1 MKKLISY
8 LPLLFLIFA
17 LFSCSVESDGD
28 PLDVYREIAY
38 NALPGTDKASIV
50 GDWREAE
57 VSAWTDGNYLVTFQT
72 SDETLGP
79 IHVVVNPTMGTVVEI
94 LPRF

>member
-1 MKKLISY
+1 MKKLISF
-8 LPLLFLIFA
+8 LPLFFLIFA

-38 NALPGTDKASIV
+38 NALPGTDKATIV
-50 GDWREAE
+50 GDWRDAE

-72 SDETLGP
+72 TDATLGP
-79 IHVVVNPTMGTVVEI
+79 ILVVVNPNMGTVVEI